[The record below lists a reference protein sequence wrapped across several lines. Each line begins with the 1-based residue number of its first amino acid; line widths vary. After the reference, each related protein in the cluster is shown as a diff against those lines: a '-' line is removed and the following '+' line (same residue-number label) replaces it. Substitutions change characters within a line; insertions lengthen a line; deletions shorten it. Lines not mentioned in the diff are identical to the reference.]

1 VCEGFRLA
9 CLKKER
15 TFDIGALLHILLSVL
30 EHLGLVITLV
40 DGFVLEGVAACVV
53 PTVAIVK
60 FPHHLL
66 RFVLSETPQI
76 RVEEWSIE

>member
-1 VCEGFRLA
+1 MCEGYRLA

-15 TFDIGALLHILLSVL
+15 TFDTGALLHVLLSVL

-40 DGFVLEGVAACVV
+40 DGFVREGVAACMVH
-53 PTVAIVK
+53 TVAIVK
-60 FPHHLL
+60 FPHHFL

-76 RVEEWSIE
+76 RWRNGA